1 MHGEPASVSHVIF
14 GLPPLLVSLAIF
26 VATYAIV
33 ISEKLNRAVI
43 AALGAGLMILSGVL
57 TQLEAVHGIDFN
69 TIGLL
74 TAMMVIV
81 AITQKTGV
89 FQYVAIVAAKRV
101 KADPWGLLVMMA
113 VVTAVFSAF

>member
-43 AALGAGLMILSGVL
+43 AALGWRWFVRVHARLQIEL
-57 TQLEAVHGIDFN
+57 TETLAHQGGEPAAHGH
-69 TIGLL
+69 
-74 TAMMVIV
+74 
-81 AITQKTGV
+81 
-89 FQYVAIVAAKRV
+89 
-101 KADPWGLLVMMA
+101 
-113 VVTAVFSAF
+113 